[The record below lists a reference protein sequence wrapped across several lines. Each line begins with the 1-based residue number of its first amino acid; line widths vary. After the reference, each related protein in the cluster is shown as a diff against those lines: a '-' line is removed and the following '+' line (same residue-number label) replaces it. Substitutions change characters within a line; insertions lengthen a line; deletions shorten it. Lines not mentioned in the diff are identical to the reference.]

1 MERDESGKPDGSQLD
16 FLIQVGI
23 LCYEKRFLITIHF
36 YNYGTFV
43 MAKVHNMFVVD
54 ERDIENGKHPDI
66 QIVSVRLESK
76 MMKRY

>member
-1 MERDESGKPDGSQLD
+1 
-16 FLIQVGI
+16 
-23 LCYEKRFLITIHF
+23 
-36 YNYGTFV
+36 